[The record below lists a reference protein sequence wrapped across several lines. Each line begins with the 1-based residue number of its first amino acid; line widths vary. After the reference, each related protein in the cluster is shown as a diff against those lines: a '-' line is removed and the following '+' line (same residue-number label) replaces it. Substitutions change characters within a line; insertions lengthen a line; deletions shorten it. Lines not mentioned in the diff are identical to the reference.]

1 MVGTTD
7 HPAHNLP
14 ASSCTSYFISLGLYS
29 LLAAD
34 IVVFL
39 SGGSLLGL
47 IINTFF
53 MGCLLAYRNGYV
65 RAEFVMAV
73 SYMGFGAL
81 AFRICFVVA
90 YLNLPASA
98 LLAETF
104 SMFITVLWAFAL
116 VFASVN
122 MFFADP
128 PPERRYARHAAA
140 A

>member
-1 MVGTTD
+1 MVGAND
-7 HPAHNLP
+7 RHARDLP
-14 ASSCTSYFISLGLYS
+14 AGSCTSYFTSLGFYS
-29 LLAAD
+29 LMAAD
-34 IVVFL
+34 IVMFL

-47 IINTFF
+47 IIDIFF
-53 MGCLLAYRNGYV
+53 MGCLLAYRNGSV
-65 RAEFVMAV
+65 SAELVMKV
-73 SYMGFGAL
+73 SYGSFGAIAVRL
-81 AFRICFVVA
+81 WYTVA

-104 SMFITVLWAFAL
+104 SMILTVLWAFAL

-128 PPERRYARHAAA
+128 PPERRYTRHAAA